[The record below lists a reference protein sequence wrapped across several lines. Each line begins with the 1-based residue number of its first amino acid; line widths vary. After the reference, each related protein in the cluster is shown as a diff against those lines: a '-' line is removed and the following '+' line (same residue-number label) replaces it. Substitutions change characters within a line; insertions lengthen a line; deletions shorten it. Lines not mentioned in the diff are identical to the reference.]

1 MKKYFLVLFNL
12 LIFTPIA
19 FSAERQIQCKVVG
32 ISDGDTLTCLL
43 ERTPI
48 KIRLQHIDAPESTQ
62 AFGNRAKQALANLTF
77 KKNVTIHISGYDKYQ
92 RLLGVIY
99 DGKQN
104 INLTL
109 VELGMA
115 WAYSQTHPIYQQA
128 QQQAQA
134 NKIGLWRDP
143 NPINPADWRASKRS
157 DTTQNLQKFPNNVP
171 LGIVDCRKQLSC
183 KEMERRGF
191 SYTQVQQHFQ
201 QCGWKERDGN
211 KDGIPCNRLYRKA
224 QQR

>member
-1 MKKYFLVLFNL
+1 MKKYL
-12 LIFTPIA
+12 LILFCLLVFTPIT

-77 KKNVTIHISGYDKYQ
+77 KKNVTIYISGYDKYQ

-115 WAYSQTHPIYQQA
+115 
-128 QQQAQA
+128 
-134 NKIGLWRDP
+134 
-143 NPINPADWRASKRS
+143 
-157 DTTQNLQKFPNNVP
+157 
-171 LGIVDCRKQLSC
+171 
-183 KEMERRGF
+183 
-191 SYTQVQQHFQ
+191 
-201 QCGWKERDGN
+201 
-211 KDGIPCNRLYRKA
+211 
-224 QQR
+224 